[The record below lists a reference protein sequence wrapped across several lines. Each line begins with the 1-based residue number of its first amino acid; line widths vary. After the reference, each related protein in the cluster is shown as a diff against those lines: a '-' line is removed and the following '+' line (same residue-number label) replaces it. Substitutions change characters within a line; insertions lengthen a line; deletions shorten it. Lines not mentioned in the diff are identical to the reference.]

1 VGSARKEKKA
11 MQTRKFPLVPAV
23 AITAV
28 LVLAVTLL
36 LARGFADAL
45 LLTAA
50 VAVLAA
56 MCMLR
61 RYARAKTIY
70 HRADDQAT
78 SRHREAP
85 PSGPRDRAVHTT
97 IGDREG
103 AA

>member
-1 VGSARKEKKA
+1 

-23 AITAV
+23 ALTAV

-50 VAVLAA
+50 VALLAG
-56 MCMLR
+56 MYMLR
-61 RYARAKTIY
+61 RYARAETIY
-70 HRADDQAT
+70 RRADDAAA

-85 PSGPRDRAVHTT
+85 PPGPRDRAVHTT
-97 IGDREG
+97 VGTREG